1 MQVPSTEP
9 RRLPRVLL
17 VNADRMA
24 LSRLEARLTSSGYR
38 VLAVSSFHY
47 AKHSLITDPP
57 DLLVADVRL
66 EAFNGLHLAAR
77 SRIDHPGLPVIITN
91 ILPDSVLESQA
102 RDLGAIYVV
111 NPLENPEFLQYV
123 RAAFDESRRA
133 RVYYR

>member
-1 MQVPSTEP
+1 
-9 RRLPRVLL
+9 
-17 VNADRMA
+17 
-24 LSRLEARLTSSGYR
+24 
-38 VLAVSSFHY
+38 VLAVSSFQY
-47 AKHSLITDPP
+47 AKHSLNVDPP

-77 SRIDHPGLPVIITN
+77 SRIDNPGLPVIITN
-91 ILPDSVLESQA
+91 ISPDTVLESQA
-102 RDLGAIYVV
+102 RDLGAIYIV